1 MSHFL
6 LKFFPP
12 ETRSRQRG
20 ALIKIYRKG
29 NILEAVRA
37 VKKIYWE
44 VIDQVVDHLWG
55 QQIQRCA
62 SSRRQKHCEL
72 F

>member
-1 MSHFL
+1 MSHFCSSFFRQKPDRASEGYSS
-6 LKFFPP
+6 KF
-12 ETRSRQRG
+12 
-20 ALIKIYRKG
+20 RKG
-29 NILEAVRA
+29 KILEVFRA
-37 VKKIYWE
+37 FKKIYWE
-44 VIDQVVDHLWG
+44 VIDQVVDHLLG